1 VSKTGA
7 AKTIATL
14 TAAFNKELPKPTLRV
29 YLAELQDADDG
40 LLMASALEIIRLNKF
55 FPTIAEIRETMLKV
69 DPATRLAPNWEKAWN
84 EVLDTARKV
93 GKDHRP
99 DWSHE
104 AIARTVQVVGGYYE
118 VCMTTNP
125 ANMQYQFRQAYIA
138 IQKDLLREKM
148 LERGNDSGLHIDSAD
163 GGIDG
168 IAGYELES
176 GNTDE

>member
-1 VSKTGA
+1 MSKTGA
-7 AKTIATL
+7 AKAIATL
-14 TAAFNKELPKPTLRV
+14 TAAFNREMPKPTLRV

-84 EVLDTARKV
+84 EVLNTARNQ
-93 GKDHRP
+93 GKNHRP
-99 DWSHE
+99 EWSHE
-104 AIARTVQVVGGYYE
+104 AISRTVQVVGGYYE

-148 LERGNDSGLHIDSAD
+148 LERGNDNGLYLDNTNDSIDR
-163 GGIDG
+163 

-176 GNTDE
+176 GNPDE